1 MFTVVFRLAFKEY
14 YYGQPR
20 FSLNTICFVDQL
32 YQSLTLKY
40 LNAVASFRIRR
51 IVCLDTTTLSP
62 GKERGGGHHVN

>member
-1 MFTVVFRLAFKEY
+1 MFIVVFKPAFKEY

-20 FSLNTICFVDQL
+20 FSLIIICFVDQL

-51 IVCLDTTTLSP
+51 IVWLNSTNLSP
-62 GKERGGGHHVN
+62 GEERGGRHHVN